1 MATTLRSF
9 LKDLN
14 EVVQKTKT
22 NQALSMARGSIP
34 DMERYNRA
42 VGRMEGME
50 ECVKIAREM
59 LGQMEAALDE
69 SDLPEMA
76 PTTPVRKPRRKAGAS
91 K

>member
-1 MATTLRSF
+1 
-9 LKDLN
+9 
-14 EVVQKTKT
+14 
-22 NQALSMARGSIP
+22 
-34 DMERYNRA
+34 MEKYHRA

-59 LGQMEAALDE
+59 LGQMEAAMDE
-69 SDLPEMA
+69 GNLPEMM